1 MPDCNWQAIMMHTLR
16 KRDARGC
23 AMDSRTRMAM
33 NDLPDQALISVKEP
47 WPFGVLMEVQVSA
60 GTSRQALP

>member
-1 MPDCNWQAIMMHTLR
+1 
-16 KRDARGC
+16 
-23 AMDSRTRMAM
+23 MDSRTRMAM

-47 WPFGVLMEVQVSA
+47 WPFGVLMEVQVPA